1 MQRNENKY
9 QIENPNSINELDCKS
24 SSTIRTNPAR
34 RRHLQKILQDR
45 AMKRI
50 FCIIILFIGGFHLQ
64 SQNISNMISH
74 SLDSHIH
81 QVYEEKDSIIFSKK
95 KIYVMPFLF
104 YIDKNILPT
113 TLKDSKIVWLT
124 NKRQIR
130 KIRKKK
136 KDEIYRGFF
145 SLNMSLEDN
154 GNIVIYIQNQLK
166 YYIDGAKSR
175 FEYKYYCDSNQYI
188 LIKHEYIC
196 DADYKIIYEKHVN
209 DKSISS
215 SIYKE
220 LLKKHLLSQ
229 QTKDKYND
237 TINIVYY
244 DDKFAFKYTV
254 DMPNSICKKPIN
266 KIYHYDFEDFYKTKY
281 ENKYLLSIDVSIN
294 KKGNVIVFLRDIYC
308 NGKFD
313 YDKKIY
319 PNDLIKEVSYSK
331 FELKYNCKKNNFDII
346 SHEYNEGNVSEEE
359 LSK

>member
-1 MQRNENKY
+1 MHLK
-9 QIENPNSINELDCKS
+9 
-24 SSTIRTNPAR
+24 TN
-34 RRHLQKILQDR
+34 LKDK

-50 FCIIILFIGGFHLQ
+50 FCIIILFIGGFNLQ
-64 SQNISNMISH
+64 SQNISNMITN
-74 SLDSHIH
+74 SLASHIH
-81 QVYEEKDSIIFSKK
+81 SVYENKDSIIFKQKK
-95 KIYVMPFLF
+95 VYVMPFLF
-104 YIDKNILPT
+104 SIDKNILPT
-113 TLKDSKIVWLT
+113 TLRNSEIVWLT

-130 KIRKKK
+130 KIRDKK

-154 GNIVIYIQNQLK
+154 GNIVIYIQDQLK

-188 LIKHEYIC
+188 LIKHEYMC
-196 DADYKIIYEKHVN
+196 DADYKIIDEKHVN
-209 DKSISS
+209 DKLRSS

-220 LLKKHLLSQ
+220 LFQKHLLSQ

-244 DDKFAFKYTV
+244 DDKFAFKYIA
-254 DMPNSICKKPIN
+254 DMPKSICKMAIN
-266 KIYHYDFEDFYKTKY
+266 KIFHYDFEDSYETKY
-281 ENKYLLSIDVSIN
+281 KNKYLLSIDVSIN
-294 KKGNVIVFLRDIYC
+294 KKGNVIVFFRDIYC

-331 FELKYNCKKNNFDII
+331 FELKYNCEKDNFDII
-346 SHEYNEGNVSEEE
+346 SHEYNEH
-359 LSK
+359 